1 MKDGNN
7 QYAPLRG
14 HPVLLEATAAY
25 LKPSLGDELK
35 QENIMITIGATEG
48 LFIAIKAIINPGDV
62 VVAFE
67 PGYTCY
73 RTQTEYSGGKYVTV
87 PLHITEEGGWV
98 FKGEE
103 VRAALTKA
111 KIFVINSPHNP
122 TGKIFSPSELE
133 ELASIL
139 N

>member
-25 LKPSLGDELK
+25 FKPSFGDELK

-48 LFIAIKAIINPGDV
+48 LFIAIKAILNPGDV

-73 RTQTEYSGGKYVTV
+73 RTQTEYAGGKYVTV
-87 PLHITEEGGWV
+87 PLHNTKEGGWI
-98 FKGEE
+98 FKGVGRFDARYESHIHFLAPWT
-103 VRAALTKA
+103 RSLPRST
-111 KIFVINSPHNP
+111 NS
-122 TGKIFSPSELE
+122 
-133 ELASIL
+133 
-139 N
+139 